1 MDEGPPRILILFA
14 HPSIDR
20 SEVNVELLAA
30 SRATPGVTV
39 VDLYGE
45 YPQLQIDINREQ
57 QRLLE
62 HDIIIFMFPLYWY
75 STPSLL
81 KEWQDLVLEYGFAYG
96 EGGTA
101 LQDKVLLCSLTAGG
115 AETAYCSQGSNQFT
129 LRELLRPLEQTAT
142 LCGMRFLAPFV
153 LFGSRSAL
161 EEGRIDCHVRDWRRV
176 LQALHEGCFDLAQAE
191 KVDHLNDHLDR
202 LTLESA

>member
-1 MDEGPPRILILFA
+1 
-14 HPSIDR
+14 
-20 SEVNVELLAA
+20 LAA

-45 YPQLQIDINREQ
+45 YPLLQIDIDREQ
-57 QRLLE
+57 QRLVD
-62 HDIIIFMFPLYWY
+62 HDIIVFMFPMYWY

-101 LQDKVLLCSLTAGG
+101 LQDKILLCSLTAGG
-115 AETAYCSQGSNQFT
+115 PETAYCSQGYNQFT
-129 LRELLRPLEQTAT
+129 LRELLQPLQQTAT

-153 LFGSRSAL
+153 LFSSRTAL
-161 EEGRIDCHVRDWRRV
+161 EEDRVACHVRDWRKV
-176 LQALHEGCFDLAQAE
+176 LDAFREERFDLERAASLP
-191 KVDHLNDHLDR
+191 KLNNDLDK
-202 LTLESA
+202 LILESA